1 MDDDLMPND
10 STFYFLPREPKD
22 QAIARKKERAETL
35 KTLDELKKIVHHFDE
50 RIKYRDTIE
59 ALNVNLKEDP
69 ELHQKKCEVNEM
81 LKLALTEEKNLLEE
95 LIDIHAKNR

>member
-1 MDDDLMPND
+1 MDDDLYPSD
-10 STFYFLPREPKD
+10 STFWFPKEPKD

-59 ALNVNLKEDP
+59 ALKVNYKDSP
-69 ELHQKKCEVNEM
+69 EEHQKKCEVNEM
-81 LKLALTEEKNLLEE
+81 LKLALIEEKRLLEE
-95 LIDIHAKNR
+95 LIDIHARNR